1 MFRHLRPHSLG
12 FITATASR
20 PKDSTKATPSAADRS
35 SNKEENFKSVTDS
48 REDRSETTVF
58 ESSTIES
65 LNHDQLSG
73 EQETIELQATPAAAE
88 GRPHSVH
95 EAERNGYNHS
105 TKSATKF
112 EVNCQ

>member
-12 FITATASR
+12 LITATASR

-35 SNKEENFKSVTDS
+35 SSKEKNFKSVTDS
-48 REDRSETTVF
+48 REDRSQTTTGF
-58 ESSTIES
+58 RESSTKENVI
-65 LNHDQLSG
+65 DDDSG
-73 EQETIELQATPAAAE
+73 EQETIELPATPAE

-95 EAERNGYNHS
+95 EAEQNGYNHS